1 VTRRRRRPARRARNG
16 YAQTAICVGIVAVLL
31 FPVYWMLLTSLR
43 TEAQAAASPPELLPT
58 AARLDAY
65 DAAVLNN
72 AAVTDAILNSVIIS
86 LGTMLLTLALA
97 VPGAYVLARRR
108 VRFVTPM
115 MLVLLIT
122 QLLPAIA
129 VATPLFVLFKR
140 LDLLNSYVGLVLADA
155 TLTVPFAILILR
167 PFFLRIPTELE
178 SAALVDGCRPW
189 GAFVRVVLPVA
200 RPGIVTVAA
209 LSFLLTWGEFLF
221 GLSLTTDE
229 AIQPLTVALAGFSAS
244 TGTPWSEVMAVAT
257 VVAIPIVLVF
267 VLLQRFIVGGL
278 TLGGIKE

>member
-1 VTRRRRRPARRARNG
+1 MTGRRRRPARRARNG
-16 YAQTAICVGIVAVLL
+16 YRQTAIGVLIVAVLL

-43 TEAQAAASPPELLPT
+43 SEAAASASPPKLLPSGL
-58 AARLDAY
+58 RLDAY
-65 DAAVLNN
+65 DVAVVSN
-72 AAVTDAILNSVIIS
+72 ATITNAILNSVIIS
-86 LGTMLLTLALA
+86 LGTMLLTLVLA
-97 VPGAYVLARRR
+97 VPAAYVLARRR

-122 QLLPAIA
+122 QLLPGIA

-140 LDLLNSYVGLVLADA
+140 LDLLNTYVGLILADA
-155 TLTVPFAILILR
+155 TLTVPFAILVLR
-167 PFFLRIPTELE
+167 PFFLRIPSELE
-178 SAALVDGCRPW
+178 SAALVDGCRPA

-200 RPGIVTVAA
+200 RSGIVTVAA

-221 GLSLTTDE
+221 GLSLTTDN
-229 AIQPLTVALAGFSAS
+229 AIQPLTVALATFSAS
-244 TGTPWSEVMAVAT
+244 SGTPWNEVMAVAT

-278 TLGGIKE
+278 TIGGVKE